1 MLDSRWYMETRA
13 TRPFETANRSQ
24 RVHVY
29 TYMYMYTYIYRSCH
43 KWNRIDSIHTAFGNR
58 FFPFSPFFLPP
69 PPPPPLPSS
78 NTRRPIPV
86 SLTNAYR
93 EYVGNFDALRSHE
106 VSSSR
111 CCENPIE
118 VGTRYEDISKIFRW
132 RDEEREKHEKRS
144 PTISFVNPRSFV
156 SLIR

>member
-1 MLDSRWYMETRA
+1 METRA

-24 RVHVY
+24 RARIYVY
-29 TYMYMYTYIYRSCH
+29 VYVYIYQSCH

-58 FFPFSPFFLPP
+58 FFPFFPFFLS
-69 PPPPPLPSS
+69 PPPPLPLSS

-144 PTISFVNPRSFV
+144 PTISFVNPRSR
-156 SLIR
+156 SSR

>member
-1 MLDSRWYMETRA
+1 METRA

-24 RVHVY
+24 RARIYVY
-29 TYMYMYTYIYRSCH
+29 VYVYVYIYIGRATSG
-43 KWNRIDSIHTAFGNR
+43 IGSTR
-58 FFPFSPFFLPP
+58 FIPRLGTVFSLFSPFFF
-69 PPPPPLPSS
+69 PLPLSS

-132 RDEEREKHEKRS
+132 RDEEREKYEKRS
-144 PTISFVNPRSFV
+144 PTISFVNPRSR
-156 SLIR
+156 SSR

>member
-1 MLDSRWYMETRA
+1 METRA

-24 RVHVY
+24 RARIYVY
-29 TYMYMYTYIYRSCH
+29 VYVYVYIYRSCH

-58 FFPFSPFFLPP
+58 FFPFFPFFLPS
-69 PPPPPLPSS
+69 PLPLSS

-144 PTISFVNPRSFV
+144 PTISFVNPRSR
-156 SLIR
+156 SSR